1 MLEMVVVNLILKFKK
16 NIMTNLLKIM
26 FIKYIYKNVYVL
38 MEAIITH

>member
-1 MLEMVVVNLILKFKK
+1 MVVVNLILKFKK